1 MYHNVAC
8 DSSLSAGGRFAL
20 ATQQLSDT
28 RLPFVIPLPVFQ
40 FDCIS
45 VTEENETK

>member
-8 DSSLSAGGRFAL
+8 DSSLSAGGHFAL

-28 RLPFVIPLPVFQ
+28 RLPFVIPLQIFQ